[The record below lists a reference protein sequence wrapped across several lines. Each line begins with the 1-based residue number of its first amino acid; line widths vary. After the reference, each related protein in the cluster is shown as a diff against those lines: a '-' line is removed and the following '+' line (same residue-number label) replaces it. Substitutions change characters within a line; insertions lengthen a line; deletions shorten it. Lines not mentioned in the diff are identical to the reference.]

1 MLWRSYEITPVPAI
15 SALALEKHSFMPS
28 VLPLHGILQLDS
40 ESLSIDCPQRIFPL
54 CHQWGSQGP
63 PRLLGLYCLV
73 CCSPRPF
80 SVRLGLLH
88 AWGGEDVSK
97 IPPFCPC
104 FGAFALPD
112 PFTRNIFH
120 LPLSAPVQHTLIHPD
135 SVYAPVSL
143 KQPFL
148 NSSFCLTVSACPPF
162 LMPHDIWF
170 IVLIRELMGLCLV

>member
-40 ESLSIDCPQRIFPL
+40 ESLSIDCPQRIFPP

-80 SVRLGLLH
+80 SVRLCLLH
-88 AWGGEDVSK
+88 AWGGGRMSPKYLLSVPALVLLLFL
-97 IPPFCPC
+97 IP
-104 FGAFALPD
+104 LPGIS
-112 PFTRNIFH
+112 FTYLCQH
-120 LPLSAPVQHTLIHPD
+120 LANTH
-135 SVYAPVSL
+135 
-143 KQPFL
+143 
-148 NSSFCLTVSACPPF
+148 SFIQILFMLLYP
-162 LMPHDIWF
+162 
-170 IVLIRELMGLCLV
+170 